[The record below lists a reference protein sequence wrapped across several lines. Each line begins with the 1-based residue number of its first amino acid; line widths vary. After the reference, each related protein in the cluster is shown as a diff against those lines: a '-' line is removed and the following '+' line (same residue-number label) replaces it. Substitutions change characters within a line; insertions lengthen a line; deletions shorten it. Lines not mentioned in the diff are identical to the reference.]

1 MNSYRV
7 FEKMKKSVS
16 KRHAFTLIELLV
28 VIAIIAVLI
37 SLLLPAVQSAREAAR
52 RAQCVNNLKQ
62 IGLANHNF
70 ESTNGHF
77 PPGYGVYPTGGGGRA
92 NSNAMIL
99 SFMESSNLYGAFNL
113 SVNINLTGSTSP
125 NDTAQT
131 QIVAAFNCPSDPSA
145 SKLLAGTSALGYS
158 NYFGSVG
165 ATASNEIGTAA
176 AYQEPIA
183 QRGGI
188 FNVVLDRSGTAA
200 TNPNFM
206 KVMSPCTISSITDG
220 TSNTALYA
228 ETIRSIS
235 ISNTAA
241 EIPIE
246 SLLNVYIVTSLQGGM
261 DTPPA
266 SCLTFPGTRIRYRG
280 QQYYRNLPQTS
291 YYNHTTP
298 PNHKK
303 WDCGDGSYVASHI
316 AARSYHPGGVN
327 VAFSD
332 GSVKFVKDTVNIA
345 TWRALGTKSGGEVVS
360 ADAY

>member
-1 MNSYRV
+1 MRLSTPR
-7 FEKMKKSVS
+7 KSG
-16 KRHAFTLIELLV
+16 FTLIELLV

-77 PPGYGVYPTGGGGRA
+77 PPGYGMYPTGGGGRA

-113 SVNINLTGSTSP
+113 SVNINLTGPTSP
-125 NDTAQT
+125 NNTAQI
-131 QIVAAFNCPSDPSA
+131 QIVAAFNCPSDPSNA
-145 SKLLAGTSALGYS
+145 KLLAGASTLGYC

-165 ATASNEIGTAA
+165 ATASNELGTAFGF
-176 AYQEPIA
+176 QEPVS
-183 QRGGI
+183 QRAGI
-188 FNVVLDRSGTAA
+188 FNVTLDRSGSST
-200 TNPNFM
+200 TNPNYG
-206 KVMSPCTISSITDG
+206 KVLNPTTIGSITDG

-235 ISNTAA
+235 IVNTAA

-266 SCLTFPGTRIRYRG
+266 DCLTFPGTRIRYRG

-303 WDCGDGSYVASHI
+303 WDCGDTSYVASHN

-332 GSVKFVKDTVNIA
+332 GSVKFVKDSVNIV
-345 TWRALGTKSGGEVVS
+345 TWRALGTKAGGEVIS

>member
-1 MNSYRV
+1 MHQSRP
-7 FEKMKKSVS
+7 
-16 KRHAFTLIELLV
+16 RRAFTLIELLV

-77 PPGYGVYPTGGGGRA
+77 PPGYGIYPTGGGGRA
-92 NSNAMIL
+92 NANAMIL
-99 SFMESSNLYGAFNL
+99 SFMESANLYGAFNL
-113 SVNINLTGSTSP
+113 SVNINLTGPTSP
-125 NDTAQT
+125 NNTAQT
-131 QIVAAFNCPSDPSA
+131 QIVSAFNCPSDPSL

-165 ATASNEIGTAA
+165 ATASNELGSSAT
-176 AYQEPIA
+176 YQESVGGRA
-183 QRGGI
+183 GI
-188 FNVVLDRSGTAA
+188 FNVTLDRSGTST

-206 KVMSPCTISSITDG
+206 RVMNPTTIGSITDG
-220 TSNTALYA
+220 TSNTALYS

-235 ISNTAA
+235 IANTAA

-246 SLLNVYIVTSLQGGM
+246 SLLNVYIVTSLAGAL
-261 DTPPA
+261 DAPSA
-266 SCLTFPGTRIRYRG
+266 ACATFPGTRIRYRG

-298 PNHKK
+298 PNYKK
-303 WDCGDGSYVASHI
+303 WDCGDGSYVVSHI

-327 VAFSD
+327 TVFSD
-332 GSVKFVKDTVNIA
+332 GSVRFIKDTVNIN
-345 TWRALGTKSGGEVVS
+345 TWRALGTKAGGEVIS

>member
-1 MNSYRV
+1 MLVRNRQP
-7 FEKMKKSVS
+7 
-16 KRHAFTLIELLV
+16 RGFTLIELLV

-77 PPGYGVYPTGGGGRA
+77 PPGYGIYPTGGGGRA
-92 NSNAMIL
+92 NANAML
-99 SFMESSNLYGAFNL
+99 LQFLESANVYSAFNL
-113 SVNINLTGSTSP
+113 SANINLTGATSP
-125 NDTAQT
+125 NNTAQI
-131 QIVAAFNCPSDPSA
+131 QIVAAFNCPSDPSQ

-165 ATASNEIGTAA
+165 ATAGNEMGSSAS
-176 AYQEPIA
+176 YQEPVS
-183 QRGGI
+183 QRAGI
-188 FNVVLDRSGTAA
+188 FNVTLDRSGTAA
-200 TNPNFM
+200 TNVNFM
-206 KVMSPCTISSITDG
+206 KVVNPATIASITDG
-220 TSNTALYA
+220 TSNTALYS
-228 ETIRSIS
+228 ETVRSIAVA
-235 ISNTAA
+235 NTAA

-246 SLLNVYIVTSLQGGM
+246 SLLNVYIVTSLTGAM
-261 DTPPA
+261 DAPPA

-298 PNHKK
+298 PNYKK
-303 WDCGDGSYVASHI
+303 WDCGDSTYVVAHV

-327 VAFSD
+327 TTFAD
-332 GSVKFVKDTVNIA
+332 GSVRFIKDTVNIA
-345 TWRALGTKSGGEVVS
+345 TWRALGSKAGGEIIS
-360 ADAY
+360 ADSY

>member
-1 MNSYRV
+1 MGQFLMSRNKQHRG
-7 FEKMKKSVS
+7 
-16 KRHAFTLIELLV
+16 FTLIELLV

-70 ESTNGHF
+70 ESTNNHF
-77 PPGYGVYPTGGGGRA
+77 PPGYGMYPTGGGGRA
-92 NSNAMIL
+92 NANAMIL
-99 SFMESSNLYGAFNL
+99 SFMESANLYGAFNL
-113 SVNINLTGSTSP
+113 SVNINLTGPTSP

-131 QIVAAFNCPSDPSA
+131 QIVAAFNCPSDPSI
-145 SKLLAGTSALGYS
+145 SKLMAGTSSLGYS

-165 ATASNEIGTAA
+165 ATASNEIGTAYA
-176 AYQEPIA
+176 FQEPVA
-183 QRGGI
+183 QRAGV
-188 FNVVLDRSGTAA
+188 FNVVLDRNGTSA
-200 TNPNFM
+200 TNTNYG
-206 KVMSPCTISSITDG
+206 KVTSPCTIASITDG

-228 ETIRSIS
+228 EVIRSIS
-235 ISNTAA
+235 VANTAA

-261 DTPPA
+261 DAPPA
-266 SCLTFPGTRIRYRG
+266 ACLTFPGTRIRYRG

-298 PNHKK
+298 PNYKK
-303 WDCGDGSYVASHI
+303 WDCGDTSYVASHI

-327 VAFSD
+327 VVFCD
-332 GSVKFVKDTVNIA
+332 GSVKFIKDAVNIN
-345 TWRALGTKSGGEVVS
+345 TWRALGSKGGGEVIS
-360 ADAY
+360 ADSY